1 MSSIQKAEA
10 LPASSNIS
18 KAQAYPI
25 FLSFLCMGFGDVVGP
40 LSSQLQ
46 TDYQL
51 SNMGAGLVTFMGFIM
66 FGLLSIPMSIYQ
78 SHKGKKHV
86 LKLGLMC
93 ALVGLMVPMVS
104 NFESF
109 PLILVGLLCLGTG
122 ATLLQVSGNPIMQS
136 VSPPG
141 KYASYLSYGQFI
153 KAIGSLSGALIP
165 LIAAMFWG
173 LDWKLLFPIYS
184 VIILITIVYLHFTKI
199 NDKADDISNEE
210 PASFASCMSA
220 LTTPKIA
227 LMVLGIFF
235 YVGAEVT
242 MSSRLP
248 TFLEH
253 AFQFDIKEFGL
264 LGTLF
269 FFLSLMVG
277 RFIGGMVLAR
287 VSTARFLIASSIISL
302 IGIWGLF
309 LAPNTIVGF
318 IVIGLIGLGFANI
331 FPLIFSMT
339 IESFPGKSNEI
350 SGLMVTA
357 IIGGAIMPVV
367 FGFIADSFGFMSGF
381 FVCFASFLYIL
392 FLSLTTKKG

>member
-1 MSSIQKAEA
+1 MSSIKKSEA
-10 LPASSNIS
+10 YPGSSNIT

-40 LSSQLQ
+40 LTSQLQ
-46 TDYQL
+46 ADYQL
-51 SNMGAGLVTFMGFIM
+51 SNMSAGLVTFMGFIM

-86 LKLGLMC
+86 LKLGLMI

-109 PLILVGLLCLGTG
+109 PLILLGLLCLGTG

-136 VSPPG
+136 VSPQG

-165 LIAAMFWG
+165 LVATMFWG

-199 NDKADDISNEE
+199 NEATDKSSEK

-220 LTTPKIA
+220 LATPKIA

-248 TFLEH
+248 TFLKH

-264 LGTLF
+264 WGTLF

-277 RFIGGMVLAR
+277 RFIGGMVLSR
-287 VSTARFLIASSIISL
+287 VSPSRFLVVSSVISL
-302 IGIWGLF
+302 IGILGLF
-309 LAPNTIVGF
+309 FAPNTLVGF
-318 IVIGLIGLGFANI
+318 IVIGLIGLGFSNI

-339 IESFPGKSNEI
+339 IESFPEKSNEI

-357 IIGGAIMPVV
+357 IIGGAIMPVL

-392 FLSLTTKKG
+392 FLSFTAKKG

>member
-220 LTTPKIA
+220 LATPKIA

-287 VSTARFLIASSIISL
+287 VSTARFLVASSIISL

>member
-1 MSSIQKAEA
+1 MSSIQKAA
-10 LPASSNIS
+10 AYPASNNIK
-18 KAQAYPI
+18 KAQVYPI

-40 LSSQLQ
+40 LTSQLQ

-51 SNMGAGLVTFMGFIM
+51 SNLAAGLVTFMGFIM

-86 LKLGLMC
+86 LKLGLLC
-93 ALVGLMVPMVS
+93 ALIGLMVPMLS

-136 VSPPG
+136 VSPEG

-165 LIAAMFWG
+165 LVAAMFWG

-199 NDKADDISNEE
+199 NEQTDEQSTEV
-210 PASFASCMSA
+210 PASFGSCMSA
-220 LTTPKIA
+220 LATPRIA
-227 LMVLGIFF
+227 LMALGIFL

-264 LGTLF
+264 WGTLF

-277 RFIGGMVLAR
+277 RFIGGMVLSR
-287 VSTARFLIASSIISL
+287 VSPAHFLIASSLISL
-302 IGIWGLF
+302 IGILGLF
-309 LAPNTIVGF
+309 IAPNTLVGF

-339 IESFPGKSNEI
+339 IESYPEKSNEI

-357 IIGGAIMPVV
+357 IIGGAIMPVL

-392 FLSLTTKKG
+392 FLSLSTKKG

>member
-287 VSTARFLIASSIISL
+287 VSTARFLVASSIISL

>member
-1 MSSIQKAEA
+1 MSSIQSTAA
-10 LPASSNIS
+10 NPATNNLN

-40 LSSQLQ
+40 LTSQLQ

-51 SNMGAGLVTFMGFIM
+51 TNMAAGLVTFMGFIM

-93 ALVGLMVPMVS
+93 ALVGLIVPMIS

-109 PLILVGLLCLGTG
+109 PLILLGLLFLGTG

-136 VSPPG
+136 VSPAG

-165 LIAAMFWG
+165 LVAAMFWG

-199 NDKADDISNEE
+199 NEKTDDKPNEV

-220 LTTPKIA
+220 LATPRIA
-227 LMVLGIFF
+227 LMALGIFF

-264 LGTLF
+264 WGTLF

-287 VSTARFLIASSIISL
+287 VSPARFLIASSLISL
-302 IGIWGLF
+302 IGILGLF
-309 LAPNTIVGF
+309 VAPNTVVGF

-339 IESFPGKSNEI
+339 IESYPEKSNEI

-357 IIGGAIMPVV
+357 IIGGAIMPIL

-392 FLSLTTKKG
+392 FLSLSTKKG